1 MFLHEGGNPLVG
13 VLLDVCV
20 HAILQIL
27 LHVSIEEKVET
38 CDIAE
43 GDVLSEGGALLVP
56 QRGEELEVKVTDLL
70 LSD

>member
-13 VLLDVCV
+13 VLLDVRV
-20 HAILQIL
+20 YAILQIL
-27 LHVSIEEKVET
+27 LHVSIQEKVET

-43 GDVLSEGGALLVP
+43 GDVLSEGGALFVP
-56 QRGEELEVKVTDLL
+56 QRGEELEVEVTDLL